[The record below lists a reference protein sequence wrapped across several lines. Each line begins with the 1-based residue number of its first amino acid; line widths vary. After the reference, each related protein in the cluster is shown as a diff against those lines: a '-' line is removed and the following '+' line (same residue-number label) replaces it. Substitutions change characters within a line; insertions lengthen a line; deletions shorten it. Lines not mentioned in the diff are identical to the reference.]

1 MYNNTYDWFSYP
13 FIGVIFGIYLAVC
26 QVEVVLVAVATG
38 LIVHFIT
45 KRCIKRTL
53 TLSQDR
59 SGNTAELDPVR
70 PDSRSLYEP
79 VGLGGS
85 IGEHVEMQPSP
96 AYQEVS
102 KPEYM

>member
-1 MYNNTYDWFSYP
+1 M
-13 FIGVIFGIYLAVC
+13 
-26 QVEVVLVAVATG
+26 VLVAIASG

-45 KRCIKRTL
+45 KGCIKRNL

-59 SGNTAELDPVR
+59 SGNAAELDSVR

-85 IGEHVEMQPSP
+85 TDEHVEMQPSP
-96 AYQEVS
+96 AYQEIS
-102 KPEYM
+102 MPEYM